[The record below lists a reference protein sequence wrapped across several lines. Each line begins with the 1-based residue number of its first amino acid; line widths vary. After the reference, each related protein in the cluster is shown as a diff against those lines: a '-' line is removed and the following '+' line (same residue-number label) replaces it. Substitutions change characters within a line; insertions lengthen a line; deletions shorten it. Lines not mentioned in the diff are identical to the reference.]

1 MPQRNPLFIQV
12 LHANKKSK
20 VQKIKYVFMSCNTIE
35 AENYE
40 LLKLLEISPFSYY
53 VSFNAGADEMGRKET
68 IVSIYHLFLNC
79 TLKEVQNNLV
89 FFHFKRI
96 SYSSIEYFFI
106 TSNTSK

>member
-1 MPQRNPLFIQV
+1 
-12 LHANKKSK
+12 
-20 VQKIKYVFMSCNTIE
+20 MSCNTIE

-89 FFHFKRI
+89 FSISKEFPIVQLSIFFYNFKHQ
-96 SYSSIEYFFI
+96 
-106 TSNTSK
+106 

>member
-53 VSFNAGADEMGRKET
+53 VSFNASADEMGRKET

-89 FFHFKRI
+89 FSI
-96 SYSSIEYFFI
+96 SKEFPIVQLSIFL
-106 TSNTSK
+106 